1 MNILITGG
9 AGFVGYSITKFLL
22 EKSKNNI
29 YSIDNLNNY
38 YSVKLKKSRVKELK
52 KFKKFNFKKIDICSR
67 KKIDNYIKK
76 NKISFIIHLA
86 AQAGVSYSL
95 KNPNSYFD
103 NNIMGFY
110 NILELARLNKI
121 AKIIYASSSSVYGH
135 QSNKKFSEKDK
146 IKKINNF
153 YALSKIS
160 NEELAKFYSDK
171 FNIKSI

>member
-95 KNPNSYFD
+95 KNPNSYFYRHTAPGVPRKFD
-103 NNIMGFY
+103 
-110 NILELARLNKI
+110 
-121 AKIIYASSSSVYGH
+121 SSEPWT
-135 QSNKKFSEKDK
+135 KKE
-146 IKKINNF
+146 
-153 YALSKIS
+153 
-160 NEELAKFYSDK
+160 EELFQQPGY
-171 FNIKSI
+171 FLL